1 MSPDSGEPPEE
12 VIETAVATARGS
24 RHLRLRYL
32 PDSVSLFARTAGSSP
47 AVTFVEY
54 GMRRDTGRREKS
66 ARTMDYAE
74 LDERARSVAAVLQRR
89 CEPGDRVAV
98 LCPHEPGYV
107 VAFLACLYAGV
118 IAVPLYAPEALRSNE
133 RLRSVMGDCAPRCV
147 LTVSAVRPSVQ
158 RLLDEMGGM
167 GGMGGTNDV
176 GGTDGT
182 DGPPAHLVCVDE
194 VSPEEAG
201 SWRRPPMRPDDV
213 AYLQYTSGSTGA
225 PAGVRVTHL
234 NLAVTN
240 HQIRAHWPSSVIASW
255 VPFFHDFG
263 LVCGITNPLG
273 AGAHSVNLSPMA
285 FVQDP
290 YRWLRMISDYRA
302 DWSITPSSSLV
313 QCVRR
318 VTGER
323 RSELDLSS
331 LRLLTIAAEPVY
343 AESTEAFTSAFAA
356 GGLSATAPS
365 PCYGLAEATLPVSA
379 PPVGE
384 GMTDRSFDRDA
395 LAAGV
400 ARELPPGS
408 PNTVRIVSCG
418 TPSLGVSVRI
428 RHREGLGPLPDGRV
442 GEIWVSGPNVADGY
456 WNRPERSAE
465 VFEKHLVE
473 PDGDLLPGPWLR
485 TGDLGFL
492 LEGRVHVVGRAKDM
506 IIVRGRN
513 HYPDDIEATVQ
524 AARAGREAGAAGPA
538 GPAGN
543 IASEGS
549 AAAFSAGIDGEE
561 RLVVLVEAEPALLTA
576 GEAEVEVILRDLRQE
591 ITRNHGLAAHDLVLV
606 RRGTLP
612 RTTSGKIRRGAC
624 REQYLR
630 GEFDR

>member
-12 VIETAVATARGS
+12 VIETAVTTDRGPQ
-24 RHLRLRYL
+24 RVRLRYL
-32 PDSVSLFARTAGSSP
+32 PDSVRLFARTAGSAP

-66 ARTMDYAE
+66 ARTIGYAE

-107 VAFLACLYAGV
+107 VAFLACLYAGLV
-118 IAVPLYAPEALRSNE
+118 AVPLYAPEALRSNE
-133 RLRSVMGDCAPRCV
+133 RLSSVMGDCAPRCV
-147 LTVSAVRPSVQ
+147 VTTSAVRPSVQ
-158 RLLDEMGGM
+158 RLLDGM
-167 GGMGGTNDV
+167 D
-176 GGTDGT
+176 D
-182 DGPPAHLVCVDE
+182 PPAQLVCVDE
-194 VSPEEAG
+194 VPQDEAG
-201 SWRRPPMRPDDV
+201 NWRRPPMTPDAV

-343 AESTEAFTSAFAA
+343 AESTEAFTSAFAV

-408 PNTVRIVSCG
+408 ANTVRIVSCG
-418 TPSLGVSVRI
+418 VPSLGVSVRI
-428 RHREGLGPLPDGRV
+428 RDREDLGALPDGRV

-456 WNRPERSAE
+456 WNRPERSAA

-473 PDGDLLPGPWLR
+473 ADGDLLPGPWLR

-506 IIVRGRN
+506 IIVRGKN

-524 AARAGREAGAAGPA
+524 AARAVRAGLDV
-538 GPAGN
+538 
-543 IASEGS
+543 ASEGA

-561 RLVVLVEAEPALLTA
+561 RLVVLVEAEPALLAA
-576 GEAEVEVILRDLRQE
+576 GEAELEVTLRELRQE
-591 ITRNHGLAAHDLVLV
+591 ITRHHGLTAHDLVLV

-624 REQYLR
+624 RERYLR
-630 GEFDR
+630 GEFDH

>member
-12 VIETAVATARGS
+12 VIETAVTTAGGS

-32 PDSVSLFARTAGSSP
+32 PDSVGLFARTAGSSP

-66 ARTMDYAE
+66 ARTIGYAE
-74 LDERARSVAAVLQRR
+74 LDERARAVAADLQGR

-107 VAFLACLYAGV
+107 VAFLACLYAGLV
-118 IAVPLYAPEALRSNE
+118 AVPLYAPEALRSNE
-133 RLRSVMGDCAPRCV
+133 RLLSVMGDCAPRCV

-158 RLLDEMGGM
+158 RLLDGM
-167 GGMGGTNDV
+167 D
-176 GGTDGT
+176 D
-182 DGPPAHLVCVDE
+182 PPAHLVCVDE
-194 VSPEEAG
+194 VSSDGAG
-201 SWRRPPMRPDDV
+201 NWRRPRMRPDDV

-343 AESTEAFTSAFAA
+343 AESTEAFTSAFAV

-428 RHREGLGPLPDGRV
+428 RHREDRGPLPDGRV

-456 WNRPERSAE
+456 WNRPERSAD
-465 VFEKHLVE
+465 VFEKHLAE

-524 AARAGREAGAAGPA
+524 AARDV
-538 GPAGN
+538 
-543 IASEGS
+543 ASEGT
-549 AAAFSAGIDGEE
+549 AAAFSAEIDGEE
-561 RLVVLVEAEPALLTA
+561 RLVVLVEAEPALLAA
-576 GEAEVEVILRDLRQE
+576 GGPDVEVILRDLRQE
-591 ITRNHGLAAHDLVLV
+591 ITRNHGLTAHDLVLV

-624 REQYLR
+624 RERYLR

>member
-1 MSPDSGEPPEE
+1 MSPDPGEPSED
-12 VIETAVATARGS
+12 VIETAVGTVRGS
-24 RHLRLRYL
+24 EPLRLRYL
-32 PDSVSLFARTAGSSP
+32 PDSVRLFARTAGSSP
-47 AVTFVEY
+47 AITFVEY

-66 ARTMDYAE
+66 DRTMGYAE
-74 LDERARSVAAVLQRR
+74 LDERVRSVAAVLQRR
-89 CEPGDRVAV
+89 YEPGDRVAV

-107 VAFLACLYAGV
+107 VAFLACLYAGLV
-118 IAVPLYAPEALRSNE
+118 AVPLYAPEALRSNE

-147 LTVSAVRPSVQ
+147 LTTSAVRSSVQ
-158 RLLDEMGGM
+158 RLLDEMR
-167 GGMGGTNDV
+167 GT
-176 GGTDGT
+176 GGTDDTGDA
-182 DGPPAHLVCVDE
+182 DGVPDLVCVDE
-194 VSPEEAG
+194 VAADEAG
-201 SWRRPPMRPDDV
+201 NWRRPRMAPDDV

-302 DWSITPSSSLV
+302 DWSVTPSSSLV

-356 GGLSATAPS
+356 GGLSPTAPT

-384 GMTDRSFDRDA
+384 GMTDRCFDRDA

-428 RHREGLGPLPDGRV
+428 RHPEDTGALPDGRV

-456 WNRPERSAE
+456 WNRPDRSAA
-465 VFEKHLVE
+465 VFAKHLVE
-473 PDGDLLPGPWLR
+473 ADGDLLPGPWLR

-492 LEGRVHVVGRAKDM
+492 LQGRVHVVGRAKDM

-524 AARAGREAGAAGPA
+524 AARDSASRAVAGT
-538 GPAGN
+538 
-543 IASEGS
+543 ASEGS
-549 AAAFSAGIDGEE
+549 AAAFSAAIDGEE
-561 RLVVLVEAEPALLTA
+561 RLVVLVEADPALLSAA
-576 GEAEVEVILRDLRQE
+576 GPEVEVILRDLRQE
-591 ITRNHGLAAHDLVLV
+591 ITRHHGLAAHDLVLV

-630 GEFDR
+630 GELAH

>member
-1 MSPDSGEPPEE
+1 MSPDSGDPSED
-12 VIETAVATARGS
+12 VIETAVTTVRGS
-24 RHLRLRYL
+24 ENLRLRYL
-32 PDSVSLFARTAGSSP
+32 PDSVRLHARTAGSSP
-47 AVTFVEY
+47 AITFVEY

-66 ARTMDYAE
+66 DRTMGYAE
-74 LDERARSVAAVLQRR
+74 LDERVRAVAAVLQRR

-107 VAFLACLYAGV
+107 VAFLACLYAGLV
-118 IAVPLYAPEALRSNE
+118 AVPLYAPEALRSNE
-133 RLRSVMGDCAPRCV
+133 RLLSVMGDCAPRCV
-147 LTVSAVRPSVQ
+147 LTTSAVRSSVQ
-158 RLLDEMGGM
+158 RLLDDMNAT
-167 GGMGGTNDV
+167 GTPAEDS
-176 GGTDGT
+176 DGT
-182 DGPPAHLVCVDE
+182 GGAPGLVCVDE
-194 VSPEEAG
+194 VSSSEAG
-201 SWRRPPMRPDDV
+201 HWRRPPMAPGDV

-263 LVCGITNPLG
+263 LVCGIVNPLG

-356 GGLSATAPS
+356 GGLSPTAPS

-379 PPVGE
+379 PRVGE
-384 GMTDRSFDRDA
+384 GMTDRCFDREA
-395 LAAGV
+395 LAAGE

-408 PNTVRIVSCG
+408 PDTVRIVSCG

-428 RHREGLGPLPDGRV
+428 RHREDLGALPDGRV

-456 WNRPERSAE
+456 WNRPERSAA
-465 VFEKHLVE
+465 VFAKHLVE
-473 PDGDLLPGPWLR
+473 ADGDLLPGPWLR

-492 LEGRVHVVGRAKDM
+492 LDGRVHVVGRAKDM
-506 IIVRGRN
+506 IIIRGRN

-524 AARAGREAGAAGPA
+524 AARDAGSEV
-538 GPAGN
+538 
-543 IASEGS
+543 ASEGS

-561 RLVVLVEAEPALLTA
+561 RLVVLVEADPALLAA
-576 GEAEVEVILRDLRQE
+576 GGPDREAILRDLRQE
-591 ITRNHGLAAHDLVLV
+591 ITRHHGLTAHDLVLV

-624 REQYLR
+624 RERYLR
-630 GEFDR
+630 GDLAH

>member
-1 MSPDSGEPPEE
+1 MSPDRGEPFED
-12 VIETAVATARGS
+12 VIETAVTTVRGS
-24 RHLRLRYL
+24 EHLRLRYL
-32 PDSVSLFARTAGSSP
+32 PDSVRLHARTAGSSP
-47 AVTFVEY
+47 AITFVEY

-74 LDERARSVAAVLQRR
+74 LDERVRAVAALLQRR

-107 VAFLACLYAGV
+107 VAFLACLYAGLV
-118 IAVPLYAPEALRSNE
+118 AVPLYAPEALRSNE
-133 RLRSVMGDCAPRCV
+133 RLLSVMEDCAPRCV
-147 LTVSAVRPSVQ
+147 LTTSAVRSSVE
-158 RLLDEMGGM
+158 RLLDGLGDAGGAE
-167 GGMGGTNDV
+167 GAPLPV
-176 GGTDGT
+176 
-182 DGPPAHLVCVDE
+182 VCVDE
-194 VSPEEAG
+194 VPSDEAAH
-201 SWRRPPMRPDDV
+201 WRRPRMAPGDV

-263 LVCGITNPLG
+263 LVCGIVNPLE
-273 AGAHSVNLSPMA
+273 AGGHSVNLSPMA

-356 GGLSATAPS
+356 GGLSPTAPS

-428 RHREGLGPLPDGRV
+428 RHREDVSALPDGRI

-456 WNRPERSAE
+456 WNRPERSAA
-465 VFEKHLVE
+465 VFAKHLAE
-473 PDGDLLPGPWLR
+473 ADGDLLPGPWLR

-492 LEGRVHVVGRAKDM
+492 LDGRVHVVGRAKDM
-506 IIVRGRN
+506 IIIRGRN
-513 HYPDDIEATVQ
+513 HYPDDIETTVQ
-524 AARAGREAGAAGPA
+524 AARDTAARAVSGAAA
-538 GPAGN
+538 TSAAAV
-543 IASEGS
+543 ASEGS
-549 AAAFSAGIDGEE
+549 AAAFSAEIDGEE
-561 RLVVLVEAEPALLTA
+561 RLVVLVEADPALLA
-576 GEAEVEVILRDLRQE
+576 ADGPDREVVLRALRQE
-591 ITRNHGLAAHDLVLV
+591 ITRHHGLAAHDLVLV

-630 GEFDR
+630 GELAH